1 MNYKEYKNNIEIRN
15 RNLITQLNKVEE
27 PKIVKFDNYELKV
40 NPGVFDPSLG
50 EGSQIMAKIK
60 NRFAGETVLE
70 IGTGTGALAIL
81 AAEKSKKV
89 IATDISEDAIRCAQ
103 ENIAKYKLES
113 KIELRQGDL
122 LSPIHEEEKFDVI
135 LFNPPFL
142 SGFPKSNLEY
152 SYFDH
157 DYSALGTFFSDL
169 KSYLKKDGKVFLCFG
184 SVGDVSYLNYLIS
197 KNNLLFITLLSEIIN
212 HLEFFI
218 YQIKQNE

>member
-1 MNYKEYKNNIEIRN
+1 MNYKEYKNSIDKRN
-15 RNLITQLNKVEE
+15 RNLIAKLNEVDN
-27 PKIVKFDNYELKV
+27 PKFVLFDNYELKV

-60 NRFAGETVLE
+60 NLFVGETVLE
-70 IGTGTGALAIL
+70 IGTGSGALAIL
-81 AAEKSKKV
+81 AAEKSKIV
-89 IATDISEDAIRCAQ
+89 IATDISEDALKCAK
-103 ENIAKYKLES
+103 ENITKFNLES
-113 KIELRQGDL
+113 KIELRYGDIF
-122 LSPIHEEEKFDVI
+122 SPLQKEEKFDVI

-142 SGFPKSNLEY
+142 NGVPNSNLEH

-157 DYSALGTFFSDL
+157 DYSTLETFFSNL
-169 KSYLKKDGKVFLCFG
+169 KSHLKKDGKVFLCFG

-197 KNNLLFITLLSEIIN
+197 KNKLHFTVLLSEIIN

>member
-60 NRFAGETVLE
+60 HLFVGEYVLE

-81 AAEKSKKV
+81 AAENSKKV

-103 ENIAKYKLES
+103 ENISKYNLES
-113 KIELRQGDL
+113 KIELRHGDL
-122 LSPIHEEEKFDVI
+122 FCPINEEEKFDVI

-142 SGFPKSNLEY
+142 NGNPKSKIDN
-152 SYFDH
+152 SYFDN
-157 DYSALGTFFSDL
+157 DYSTLELFFANVGQHL
-169 KSYLKKDGKVFLCFG
+169 LPNGKIYLCFG
-184 SVGDVSYLNYLIS
+184 GVGDVGYLNYLI
-197 KNNLLFITLLSEIIN
+197 KINGYFLELHIAEILNNLY
-212 HLEFFI
+212 FFVYRI
-218 YQIKQNE
+218 LK